1 MLLPTTPA
9 EGIHVVSFI
18 KEHPALFAEYYE
30 GIDLNRLVNLVC
42 SRLLNIPF
50 EEYEVQTVP
59 VKQDLRPFDITDYD
73 LHRFNP
79 QDHEMQEIF
88 YPYFKNRGIDLST
101 QNAFHRHFCLATKH
115 GADGAAYTCLA
126 FPLTLPKEGGTVVG
140 FEERERMRMD
150 GCDSY
155 KGKSEESNESEGL
168 WIASPAG
175 TPLAEAKHI
184 YWFGS
189 TYDAM
194 AYYQLHQAKNKDLR
208 KAVFISTGGKPIG
221 KQMRE
226 ILDLTIPA
234 RQHICFDNTRKGSN
248 LTWDLQKEICRSVRF
263 AIEETPERKPYL
275 DSIPDGGDLTD
286 GEFYL
291 LPKGGLQEICIRFD
305 AESEEAESMRSSGL
319 CAPEDVQDQIDTTNK
334 CYREYR
340 EKLREFL
347 GIDREHDV
355 SITWESPDYRH
366 TSWNEQ
372 LLAEQKREETVGQ
385 ESEKEENAG
394 QERQIHFRR

>member
-1 MLLPTTPA
+1 M
-9 EGIHVVSFI
+9 
-18 KEHPALFAEYYE
+18 
-30 GIDLNRLVNLVC
+30 
-42 SRLLNIPF
+42 
-50 EEYEVQTVP
+50 
-59 VKQDLRPFDITDYD
+59 
-73 LHRFNP
+73 
-79 QDHEMQEIF
+79 
-88 YPYFKNRGIDLST
+88 
-101 QNAFHRHFCLATKH
+101 
-115 GADGAAYTCLA
+115 
-126 FPLTLPKEGGTVVG
+126 G

-248 LTWDLQKEICRSVRF
+248 LTWDLQRRYAAQYV
-263 AIEETPERKPYL
+263 
-275 DSIPDGGDLTD
+275 
-286 GEFYL
+286 
-291 LPKGGLQEICIRFD
+291 LP
-305 AESEEAESMRSSGL
+305 
-319 CAPEDVQDQIDTTNK
+319 
-334 CYREYR
+334 
-340 EKLREFL
+340 
-347 GIDREHDV
+347 
-355 SITWESPDYRH
+355 
-366 TSWNEQ
+366 
-372 LLAEQKREETVGQ
+372 
-385 ESEKEENAG
+385 
-394 QERQIHFRR
+394 